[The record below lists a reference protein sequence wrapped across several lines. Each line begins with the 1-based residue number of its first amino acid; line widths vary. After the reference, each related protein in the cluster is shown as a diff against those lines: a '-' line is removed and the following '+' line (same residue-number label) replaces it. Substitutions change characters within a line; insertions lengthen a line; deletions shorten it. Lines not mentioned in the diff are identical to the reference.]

1 VVSENTNAGASLNEN
16 ESVIIVAM
24 QMTSSPLVVDNLL
37 FVEQQ
42 LKLLPVSRP
51 CLVVL
56 PECFACFGGG
66 EKAMLDIAEHLHTG
80 PIQLK
85 LKQLAKQH
93 GVWLVA
99 GSLPLLCPTADKF
112 TASCLLINDQGE
124 IVEEY
129 QKIHLFDV
137 QVADNT
143 GTYLESRSTQAGS
156 KLIVINTPF
165 GHLGLAVC
173 YDIRF
178 AAMFVAMNQI
188 AQLDV
193 LVLPA
198 AFTQLTGQAHW
209 HSLLTARA
217 IENQCY
223 VVAAN
228 QTGKHRNKRQ
238 TYGHSCIISP
248 WGEKLAELPHDS
260 GMIYAQID
268 HQLLADIRSNMPVYQ
283 HNKFRSHLV

>member
-1 VVSENTNAGASLNEN
+1 MANNGANVVA
-16 ESVIIVAM
+16 I
-24 QMTSSPLVVDNLL
+24 QMTSSPLVEDNLL

-42 LKLLPVSRP
+42 LKLLPSLRP

-66 EKAMLDIAEHLHTG
+66 DKLMLEIAEDLHHG

-85 LKQLAKQH
+85 LKQFAIH
-93 GVWLVA
+93 YGIWLVA
-99 GSLPLLCPTADKF
+99 GSLPLRCTTANKF
-112 TASCLLINDQGE
+112 TASCLLINEHGE

-137 QVADNT
+137 KVADVT
-143 GTYLESRSTQAGS
+143 GTYLESRNTQAGNR
-156 KLIVINTPF
+156 LIVINTPF
-165 GHLGLAVC
+165 GNLGLAIC

-178 AAMFVAMNQI
+178 AGMFIAMNQI

-198 AFTQLTGQAHW
+198 AFTQQTGQAHW
-209 HSLLTARA
+209 YSLLTARA
-217 IENQCY
+217 IESQCY
-223 VVAAN
+223 IVAAN

-248 WGEKLAELPHDS
+248 WGEKVAELPHGI
-260 GMIYAQID
+260 GMIHAQID
-268 HQLLADIRSNMPVYQ
+268 HQLLADIRTNMPVYQ

>member
-1 VVSENTNAGASLNEN
+1 VDDVGQK
-16 ESVIIVAM
+16 IVAI
-24 QMTSSPLVVDNLL
+24 QMNSSPLVEDNLL

-42 LKLLPVSRP
+42 LKSLSIQRP

-66 EKAMLDIAEHLHTG
+66 DKLMMDIAEDLHFG
-80 PIQLK
+80 PIQHK
-85 LKQLAKQH
+85 LKQFATQYD
-93 GVWLVA
+93 VWLVA
-99 GSLPLLCPTADKF
+99 GSLPVLCPSNNKF
-112 TASCLLINDQGE
+112 TASCLLINNHGE
-124 IVEEY
+124 TVEEY

-137 QVADNT
+137 KVADNT
-143 GTYLESRSTQAGS
+143 GTYLESRYTQPGNT
-156 KLIVINTPF
+156 LIVTHTPF
-165 GHLGLAVC
+165 GNLGLAVC

-178 AAMFVAMNQI
+178 AGMFAAMTQI

-193 LVLPA
+193 LALPA
-198 AFTQLTGQAHW
+198 AFTQQTGQAHW
-209 HSLLTARA
+209 HPLLTARA

-223 VVAAN
+223 IVAAN

-248 WGEKLAELPHDS
+248 WGENLVELPHDT
-260 GMIYAQID
+260 GMIHAQID
-268 HQLLADIRSNMPVYQ
+268 YQLLADIRTKMPVYQ

>member
-1 VVSENTNAGASLNEN
+1 VAKVFPN
-16 ESVIIVAM
+16 IVAI
-24 QMTSSPLVVDNLL
+24 QMTSSPLVADNLL

-42 LKLLPVSRP
+42 LQLLPPQRP

-66 EKAMLDIAEHLHTG
+66 DQLMLDIAEDLDHG
-80 PIQLK
+80 PIQHK
-85 LKQLAKQH
+85 LKQLAKQYNI
-93 GVWLVA
+93 WLVA
-99 GSLPLLCPTADKF
+99 GSLPILCPAVNKF
-112 TASCLLINDQGE
+112 TASCLLINDQGK

-143 GTYLESRSTQAGS
+143 GTYLESRYTESGN
-156 KLIVINTPF
+156 KLIVTNTPF
-165 GHLGLAVC
+165 GNLGLAVC

-178 AAMFVAMNQI
+178 AGMFLAMNQI

-193 LVLPA
+193 LALPA
-198 AFTQLTGQAHW
+198 AFTQQTGKAHW
-209 HSLLTARA
+209 ESLLRARA

-223 VVAAN
+223 IVSAN
-228 QTGKHRNKRQ
+228 QTGIHRNKRQ

-248 WGEKLAELPHDS
+248 WGEKLVELSHDT
-260 GMIYAQID
+260 GMIHTQIN
-268 HQLLADIRSNMPVYQ
+268 HQLLADIRTKMPVYQ

>member
-1 VVSENTNAGASLNEN
+1 VANVSAN
-16 ESVIIVAM
+16 IVAI
-24 QMTSSPLVVDNLL
+24 QMNSSPLVADNLL

-42 LKLLPVSRP
+42 LQQLPPQRP

-66 EKAMLDIAEHLHTG
+66 DKLMLDVAEDLDHG
-80 PIQLK
+80 PIQLR

-93 GVWLVA
+93 DIWLVA
-99 GSLPLLCPTADKF
+99 GSLPLLCSKADKF
-112 TASCLLINDQGE
+112 SASCLLINAHGE
-124 IVEEY
+124 IVEAY

-143 GTYLESRSTQAGS
+143 GTYLESRYTQAGT
-156 KLIVINTPF
+156 KLVVIDTPF
-165 GHLGLAVC
+165 GNLGLAVC

-178 AAMFVAMNQI
+178 AAMFVAMSQI

-193 LVLPA
+193 LALPA
-198 AFTQLTGQAHW
+198 AFTKLTGQAHW
-209 HSLLTARA
+209 HALLQARS

-223 VVAAN
+223 IVAAN
-228 QTGKHRNKRQ
+228 QTGKHNNKRE

-248 WGEKLAELPHDS
+248 WGEKLVELPHDT
-260 GMIYAQID
+260 GMIYAPLD
-268 HQLLADIRSNMPVYQ
+268 HSLLADIRTKMPVYQ

>member
-1 VVSENTNAGASLNEN
+1 VASFCANVVA
-16 ESVIIVAM
+16 I
-24 QMTSSPLVVDNLL
+24 QMSSSPVVEENLL

-42 LKLLPVSRP
+42 LKLLPAQRP

-66 EKAMLDIAEHLHTG
+66 DKAMLDIAEDLRQG
-80 PIQLK
+80 PIQHK
-85 LKQLAKQH
+85 LKQLANQY
-93 GVWLVA
+93 GIWLVA
-99 GSLPLLCPTADKF
+99 GSLPILCSINNKF

-143 GTYLESRSTQAGS
+143 GTYLESRYTQAGNQ
-156 KLIVINTPF
+156 LIVIDTPF
-165 GHLGLAVC
+165 GNLGLAVC

-178 AAMFVAMNQI
+178 AGMFESMNQI

-193 LVLPA
+193 LALPA
-198 AFTQLTGQAHW
+198 AFTQQTGQAHW
-209 HSLLTARA
+209 HALLTARA

-223 VVAAN
+223 IVAAN
-228 QTGKHRNKRQ
+228 QTGEHRNKRQ

-248 WGEKLAELPHDS
+248 WGEKLVEIPHDT
-260 GMIYAQID
+260 GMIHAPID
-268 HQLLADIRSNMPVYQ
+268 HQLLTDIRNKMPVYQ

>member
-1 VVSENTNAGASLNEN
+1 LTSKDA
-16 ESVIIVAM
+16 IIVAM
-24 QMTSSPLVVDNLL
+24 QMTSSPLVADNLL

-42 LKLLPVSRP
+42 LKLLPVQRP

-66 EKAMLDIAEHLHTG
+66 DKLMLSIAENLHHG

-85 LKQLAKQH
+85 LKQLARQY

-99 GSLPLLCPTADKF
+99 GSLPLLCPTANKF
-112 TASCLLINDQGE
+112 TASCLLINANGE

-143 GTYLESRSTQAGS
+143 GTYLESLHTQAGS
-156 KLIVINTPF
+156 KLVVANTPF
-165 GHLGLAVC
+165 GNLGLAVC

-178 AAMFVAMNQI
+178 AGMFVAMDQI

-193 LVLPA
+193 LTLPA
-198 AFTQLTGQAHW
+198 AFTQQTGQAHW

-223 VVAAN
+223 IVAAN

-248 WGEKLAELPHDS
+248 WGEKLAELPQDKGTIH
-260 GMIYAQID
+260 AQID

>member
-1 VVSENTNAGASLNEN
+1 MANVSAN
-16 ESVIIVAM
+16 IVAI
-24 QMTSSPLVVDNLL
+24 QMSSSPLVADNLL

-42 LKLLPVSRP
+42 LQLLPPQRP

-66 EKAMLDIAEHLHTG
+66 DNLVLGIAEDLDLG
-80 PIQLK
+80 PIQHK
-85 LKQLAKQH
+85 LKQFAQQFDI
-93 GVWLVA
+93 WLVA
-99 GSLPLLCPTADKF
+99 GSLPILCPTVNKF
-112 TASCLLINDQGE
+112 TASCLLINNHGE

-143 GTYLESRSTQAGS
+143 GAYLESRCTQAGN
-156 KLIVINTPF
+156 KLVVTNTPF
-165 GHLGLAVC
+165 GNLGLAIC

-178 AAMFVAMNQI
+178 AGMFAAMSQI

-193 LVLPA
+193 LTLPA
-198 AFTQLTGQAHW
+198 AFTQQTGQAHW
-209 HSLLTARA
+209 DPLLRARA

-223 VVAAN
+223 IVAAN
-228 QTGKHRNKRQ
+228 QSGEHRNKRQ

-248 WGEKLAELPHDS
+248 WGEKLVELPQGT
-260 GMIYAQID
+260 GMIHAQID
-268 HQLLADIRSNMPVYQ
+268 HQLLADIRTKMPVYQ

>member
-1 VVSENTNAGASLNEN
+1 MVSENTNAGASLNEN

-66 EKAMLDIAEHLHTG
+66 DKAMLDIAEHLHTG

>member
-1 VVSENTNAGASLNEN
+1 MDSACPN
-16 ESVIIVAM
+16 IVAI
-24 QMTSSPLVVDNLL
+24 QMSSSPMVEDNLF

-42 LKLLPVSRP
+42 LKLLPPQRP

-56 PECFACFGGG
+56 PECFLCFGGG
-66 EKAMLDIAEHLHTG
+66 DKLIMNIAEDLGLG
-80 PIQLK
+80 PIQQK
-85 LKQLAKQH
+85 LSQFACEY

-99 GSLPLLCPTADKF
+99 GSMPITCEIADKY
-112 TASCLLINDQGE
+112 TASCFLIDDHGE
-124 IVEEY
+124 FVEED

-143 GTYLESRSTQAGS
+143 GTYLESRHTKAGT

-165 GHLGLAVC
+165 GNLGLAVC

-178 AAMFVAMNQI
+178 SGMFVAMNQI

-193 LVLPA
+193 LALPA
-198 AFTQLTGQAHW
+198 AFTQQTGQAHW

-223 VVAAN
+223 IVAAN

-248 WGEKLAELPHDS
+248 WGEKLVELPHDT
-260 GMIYAQID
+260 GMIHAQID
-268 HQLLADIRSNMPVYQ
+268 HQLLADIRSKMPVNQ

>member
-1 VVSENTNAGASLNEN
+1 MVSKSA
-16 ESVIIVAM
+16 IIVAV
-24 QMTSSPLVVDNLL
+24 QMTSSPLVLDNLL

-42 LKLLPVSRP
+42 LKLLPLQRP

-66 EKAMLDIAEHLHTG
+66 DKLILSIAENLHHG

-85 LKQLAKQH
+85 LKQLAYQY
-93 GVWLVA
+93 GIWLVA
-99 GSLPLLCPTADKF
+99 GSLPLLCPTANKF
-112 TASCLLINDQGE
+112 TASCLLINENGE

-143 GTYLESRSTQAGS
+143 GTYLESRHTQAGN
-156 KLIVINTPF
+156 KLVVVNTPF
-165 GHLGLAVC
+165 GNLGLAVC

-178 AAMFVAMNQI
+178 AGMFGAMDQI

-193 LVLPA
+193 LTLPA
-198 AFTQLTGQAHW
+198 AFTQQTGQAHW

-223 VVAAN
+223 IVAAN
-228 QTGKHRNKRQ
+228 QTGRHRNKRQ

-248 WGEKLAELPHDS
+248 WGEKLAELPQDK
-260 GMIYAQID
+260 GMIHAHID

>member
-66 EKAMLDIAEHLHTG
+66 DKAMLDIAEHLHTG

>member
-1 VVSENTNAGASLNEN
+1 MKADLPN
-16 ESVIIVAM
+16 IVAM
-24 QMTSSPLVVDNLL
+24 QMTSSPLVEDNLL
-37 FVEQQ
+37 YVEQQ
-42 LKLLPVSRP
+42 LKLLPTRRP

-66 EKAMLDIAEHLHTG
+66 DKVMLDIAEDLHLG
-80 PIQLK
+80 PIQQT
-85 LKQLAKQH
+85 LKQFAKQYDI
-93 GVWLVA
+93 WLVA
-99 GSLPLLCPTADKF
+99 GSLPIRCPSTNKF
-112 TASCLLINDQGE
+112 TASCLLINEHGE
-124 IVEEY
+124 IIEEY

-143 GTYLESRSTQAGS
+143 GTYLESRYTQAGNT
-156 KLIVINTPF
+156 LAVIDTPF
-165 GHLGLAVC
+165 GKLGLAIC

-178 AAMFVAMNQI
+178 AGMFMAMSQI

-193 LVLPA
+193 LTLPA
-198 AFTQLTGQAHW
+198 AFTQQTGQAHW
-209 HSLLTARA
+209 HSLLRARA

-223 VVAAN
+223 IVAAN

-248 WGEKLAELPHDS
+248 WGETLAELPHDT
-260 GMIYAQID
+260 GMIHAQID
-268 HQLLADIRSNMPVYQ
+268 HQLLADIRINMPAYQ

>member
-1 VVSENTNAGASLNEN
+1 MANVYPN
-16 ESVIIVAM
+16 IVAI
-24 QMTSSPLVVDNLL
+24 QMNSSPLIEDNLV

-42 LKLLPVSRP
+42 LKLLPPQRP

-66 EKAMLDIAEHLHTG
+66 DKLILDIAEDLHQG
-80 PIQLK
+80 PIQHK
-85 LKQLAKQH
+85 LRQFAKQY

-99 GSLPLLCPTADKF
+99 GSMPITCEIAGKY
-112 TASCLLINDQGE
+112 TASCLLIDDQGE
-124 IVEEY
+124 FVEEY

-143 GTYLESRSTQAGS
+143 GTYLESRYTQAGN
-156 KLIVINTPF
+156 KLIVTNTPF
-165 GHLGLAVC
+165 GTLGLAVC

-178 AAMFVAMNQI
+178 AGMFVAMNQI

-193 LVLPA
+193 LALPA
-198 AFTQLTGQAHW
+198 AFTQQTGQAHW
-209 HSLLTARA
+209 HSLLSTRA
-217 IENQCY
+217 TENQCY
-223 VVAAN
+223 IVAAG

-248 WGEKLAELPHDS
+248 WGEKLVELPHDT
-260 GMIYAQID
+260 GMIHAQID
-268 HQLLADIRSNMPVYQ
+268 HQLLADIRTKMPVYQ

>member
-1 VVSENTNAGASLNEN
+1 MAKTSPH
-16 ESVIIVAM
+16 IVAI
-24 QMTSSPLVVDNLL
+24 QMTSSPNVADNLL
-37 FVEQQ
+37 FIEQQ
-42 LKLLPVSRP
+42 LQSLPSQRP

-66 EKAMLDIAEHLHTG
+66 DKLILDIAENLHQG
-80 PIQLK
+80 PIQKK
-85 LKQLAKQH
+85 LSQLAREYNI
-93 GVWLVA
+93 WLVA
-99 GSLPLLCPTADKF
+99 GSMPITCKIAEQY
-112 TASCLLINDQGE
+112 TASCLLIDNYGKC
-124 IVEEY
+124 VAEY

-143 GTYLESRSTQAGS
+143 GSYLESRYTQAGN
-156 KLIVINTPF
+156 KLVVTDTPF
-165 GHLGLAVC
+165 GKLGLAIC

-178 AAMFVAMNQI
+178 AGMFAAMSQI

-193 LVLPA
+193 LALPA
-198 AFTQLTGQAHW
+198 AFTQQTGQVHW
-209 HSLLTARA
+209 HSLLSARA

-223 VVAAN
+223 IVAAG

-248 WGEKLAELPHDS
+248 WGEKLVELPLDT
-260 GMIYAQID
+260 GMIHANID
-268 HQLLADIRSNMPVYQ
+268 HQLLADIRTKMPVYQ

>member
-1 VVSENTNAGASLNEN
+1 MASFCANVVA
-16 ESVIIVAM
+16 I
-24 QMTSSPLVVDNLL
+24 QMSSSPVVEENLL

-42 LKLLPVSRP
+42 LKLLPAQRP

-66 EKAMLDIAEHLHTG
+66 DKAMLDIAEDLRQG
-80 PIQLK
+80 PIQHK
-85 LKQLAKQH
+85 LKQLANQY
-93 GVWLVA
+93 GIWLVA
-99 GSLPLLCPTADKF
+99 GSLPILCSINNKF

-143 GTYLESRSTQAGS
+143 GTYLESRYTQAGNQ
-156 KLIVINTPF
+156 LIVIDTPF
-165 GHLGLAVC
+165 GNLGLAVC

-178 AAMFVAMNQI
+178 AGMFESMNQI

-193 LVLPA
+193 LALPA
-198 AFTQLTGQAHW
+198 AFTQQTGQAHW
-209 HSLLTARA
+209 HALLTARA

-223 VVAAN
+223 IVAAN
-228 QTGKHRNKRQ
+228 QTGEHRNKRQ

-248 WGEKLAELPHDS
+248 WGEKLVEIPHDT
-260 GMIYAQID
+260 GMIHAPID
-268 HQLLADIRSNMPVYQ
+268 HQLLTDIRNKMPVYQ

>member
-1 VVSENTNAGASLNEN
+1 MANARAN
-16 ESVIIVAM
+16 IVAI
-24 QMTSSPLVVDNLL
+24 QMTSSPLVEDNLL

-42 LKLLPVSRP
+42 LKLLPTQRP

-56 PECFACFGGG
+56 PECFACFGGDD
-66 EKAMLDIAEHLHTG
+66 KLILDTAEDLHLG
-80 PIQLK
+80 PIQHK
-85 LKQLAKQH
+85 LKQFAKQY
-93 GVWLVA
+93 GIWLVA
-99 GSLPLLCPTADKF
+99 GSLPILCSSVGKF
-112 TASCLLINDQGE
+112 TASCLLINDHGKT
-124 IVEEY
+124 VEEY

-143 GTYLESRSTQAGS
+143 GTYLESRFTQAGNT
-156 KLIVINTPF
+156 LIVTHTPF
-165 GHLGLAVC
+165 GNLGLAVC

-178 AAMFVAMNQI
+178 ASMFTAMNQI

-193 LVLPA
+193 LALPA
-198 AFTQLTGQAHW
+198 AFTQQTGKAHW
-209 HSLLTARA
+209 HPLLKARA

-223 VVAAN
+223 IVTAN

-248 WGEKLAELPHDS
+248 WGDTLVELPHNT
-260 GMIYAQID
+260 GMIHAQID
-268 HQLLADIRSNMPVYQ
+268 HQLLADIRTQMPIYQ